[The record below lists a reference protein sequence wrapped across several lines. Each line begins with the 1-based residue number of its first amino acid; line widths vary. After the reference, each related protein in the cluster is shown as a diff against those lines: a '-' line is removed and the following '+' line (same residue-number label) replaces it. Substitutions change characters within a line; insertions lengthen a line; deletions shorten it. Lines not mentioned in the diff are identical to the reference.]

1 MKRLLKKKS
10 FRAGLI
16 LTLFMLTVIILG
28 SFFSPYDPEYMDISL
43 KFAGVSFKHIMGC
56 DNFGRD
62 IFSRVL
68 YGCRTTL
75 FVATGTVLIGC
86 AGGVV
91 LGALTGYFGGLFD
104 TVVMRINDVIFAFPA
119 VLIAL
124 VFASL
129 FGNSESTMILALGI
143 AFIPSFARMVRSEF
157 IRNRFLDYVEAAR
170 LQGAG
175 NARIIFSHILPNTW
189 PVLLQS
195 VIIGFNNA
203 VLAEAGLSYLGIGVQ
218 PPKASLGR
226 MLSEAQSYIRISPGY
241 ALFPGLVIILM
252 VLGLG
257 LMGRSSYE

>member
-1 MKRLLKKKS
+1 MKRLLKSKS
-10 FRAGLI
+10 FRAGLVI
-16 LTLFMLTVIILG
+16 TVIMVLVTVAG
-28 SFFSPYDPEYMDISL
+28 YFFSPYDPEYMDLSL
-43 KFAGVSFKHIMGC
+43 KFAGVSPSHIMGC

-68 YGCRTTL
+68 CGCRTTL
-75 FVATGTVLIGC
+75 LVATGTVLIGC
-86 AGGVV
+86 VGGVIV
-91 LGALTGYFGGLFD
+91 GSLTGYFGGVFD
-104 TVVMRINDVIFAFPA
+104 TVIMRINDVIFAFPA

-129 FGNSESTMILALGI
+129 FGNGETTMILALGI

-157 IRNRFLDYVEAAR
+157 IRNRSLDYVESAR

-175 NARIIFSHILPNTW
+175 NVRIIFAHILPNAW

-226 MLSEAQSYIRISPGY
+226 MLSDAQSYIRISPGY

>member
-1 MKRLLKKKS
+1 MKRLLKSKS
-10 FRAGLI
+10 FVAGLVI
-16 LTLFMLTVIILG
+16 TVIVLLVTIAGTLFP
-28 SFFSPYDPEYMDISL
+28 PYDPEQMDISL
-43 KFAGVSFKHIMGC
+43 KFAGVSLQHIMGC

-75 FVATGTVLIGC
+75 LVALGTVSIGC
-86 AGGVV
+86 AGGVLV
-91 LGALTGYFGGLFD
+91 GSLTGYFGGTFD
-104 TVVMRINDVIFAFPA
+104 TMIMRINDVIFAFPA

-124 VFASL
+124 VSASL
-129 FGNSESTMILALGI
+129 FGSGEATMVLALGI
-143 AFIPSFARMVRSEF
+143 AFIPSFARMVRTEF
-157 IRNRFLDYVEAAR
+157 IRNRSLDYVETAR
-170 LQGAG
+170 LQGAD
-175 NARIIFSHILPNTW
+175 NIRIIFFHIFPNTL

-241 ALFPGLVIILM
+241 ALFPGIVIILM

-257 LMGRSSYE
+257 LMGRASYE